1 MADELGSGGLNRR
14 EFSRRMLALGA
25 GGAFLPPAMMK
36 WSGAAGSG
44 GPDQVPSS
52 PLRVNA
58 ERFLRSFNGL
68 DEFGGTPDGGAHRPA
83 YSEADREARGY
94 VLELMRAAGLE
105 TRVDAAGNLLGRRD
119 GTEAGRAPIMFGS
132 HIDSVLRGGR
142 YDGPVGSIAAVEVA
156 HTLAD
161 HGVATRHPVE
171 VVVFQNEEG
180 GLYGSRMMNGEFS
193 RDELTIEAAS
203 GYSIKEGTRL
213 IGGDPDRLEMAV
225 RRPGEV
231 AAFLELHIEQGS
243 VLYDRGLDVG
253 VVEGIVGIRWWDV
266 EVTGFANHAGT
277 TPMDARQ
284 DALLAAARYVE
295 AVNCIVRGRPGTH
308 VGTVG
313 RIDAEPG
320 APNVIPG
327 RVTASLELRDL
338 SMDTIAELHEEIRA
352 AARQIG
358 AETGTEFSFELTV
371 DLDPAPVDDEVQEVV
386 AASAQ
391 AMELTTLR
399 MPSGAGHDAQ
409 SMARIAPI
417 GMIFVPSVGGV
428 SHSPEE
434 YTRDED
440 MVNGANVLLG
450 SVLALDTELD

>member
-1 MADELGSGGLNRR
+1 MAPRQNDSHGPLSDLDRR

-25 GGAFLPPAMMK
+25 GAAFLPPAMMIRP
-36 WSGAAGSG
+36 G
-44 GPDQVPSS
+44 GGGTGRPGPH
-52 PLRVNA
+52 RINE

-68 DEFGGTPDGGAHRPA
+68 DDFGGTPDGGAHRPA
-83 YSEADREARGY
+83 YSEADREGRGY

-105 TRVDAAGNLLGRRD
+105 TRVDAAGNLLGRRE

-161 HGVATRHPVE
+161 HGVETRHPIE
-171 VVVFQNEEG
+171 VVIFQNEEG
-180 GLYGSRMMNGEFS
+180 GLYGSRMMNGEFR
-193 RDELTIEAAS
+193 RDELGIEASS
-203 GYSIKEGTRL
+203 GYTVEEGTRL
-213 IGGDPDRLEMAV
+213 IGGDPDRLQEAV
-225 RRPGEV
+225 RRPGDV

-266 EVTGFANHAGT
+266 EVAGFANHAGT

-295 AVNCIVRGRPGTH
+295 AVNRIVRRRPGTH

-338 SMDTIAELHEEIRA
+338 SMETIAELHDEIRSA
-352 AARQIG
+352 AQEIG
-358 AETGTEFSFELTV
+358 QDTGTEFAFELTV
-371 DLDPAPVDDEVQEVV
+371 DLDPAPVDEEIQDIVE
-386 AASAQ
+386 ASAEEL
-391 AMELTTLR
+391 ELTTLR

-434 YTRDED
+434 YTRDQD

-450 SVLALDTELD
+450 SVLALDAELD